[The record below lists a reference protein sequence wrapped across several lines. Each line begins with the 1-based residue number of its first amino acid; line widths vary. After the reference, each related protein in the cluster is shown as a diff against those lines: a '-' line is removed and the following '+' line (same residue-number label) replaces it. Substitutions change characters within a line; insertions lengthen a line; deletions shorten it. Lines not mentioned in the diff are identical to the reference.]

1 MQLDRVL
8 TNRLFALQI
17 FAAVM
22 IFVYAI
28 SVTTVGIWAR
38 DWAAE
43 GFFGSGWLLTA
54 ASTFE
59 ETGTSKLIQTAGV

>member
-1 MQLDRVL
+1 
-8 TNRLFALQI
+8 
-17 FAAVM
+17 M

-54 ASTFE
+54 ASAFE
-59 ETGTSKLIQTAGV
+59 ETGTSKLIQTAEV